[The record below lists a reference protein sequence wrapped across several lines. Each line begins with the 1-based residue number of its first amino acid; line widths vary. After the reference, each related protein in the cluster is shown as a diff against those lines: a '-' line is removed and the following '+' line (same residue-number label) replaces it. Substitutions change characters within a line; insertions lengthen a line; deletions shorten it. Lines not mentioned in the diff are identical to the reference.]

1 MANKNSNLGTQI
13 TLRGFLNEKINE
25 TTGLQIT
32 LINDEPTPV
41 YDVNVIWDGN
51 DYYIAYTTEP
61 DGAADTL
68 QRVEDV
74 LPFKFVTATDSSE
87 VSEPVG

>member
-1 MANKNSNLGTQI
+1 MANKNSNLGTQV

-32 LINDEPTPV
+32 LNDKSTPV

-51 DYYIAYTTEP
+51 DYYIAYTTES

-74 LPFKFVTATDSSE
+74 LPFNFVTTTDPSE